1 MKLIV
6 ATFVT
11 ANLISTA
18 TMAFEITGGSLVLN
32 ENTFFAD
39 ATATD
44 WGNPD
49 VQGML
54 AFSIS
59 SGLGGQ
65 IGLST
70 GQFYGW
76 ISYLNGDAHL
86 TYAVSPEVT
95 LGAFIGQESW
105 DSDLSDVER
114 YRNFGVEAAYT
125 KNALTVQTAAASFKG
140 ITYSDYSGTAL
151 IIDTVYGL
159 NDSVSLT
166 GGLHFLTETVPAGYY
181 SQRYAY
187 IGAGYAVTP
196 KVTLNVTYGLVD
208 YDGGSDKHPTVS
220 LGLTYNFR
228 TPAVFQQR
236 NYNSI
241 IPD

>member
-1 MKLIV
+1 MKLIL
-6 ATFVT
+6 ATFIT

-18 TMAFEITGGSLVLN
+18 AMAFEVTGGSLVLS

-39 ATATD
+39 AEATD
-44 WGNPD
+44 WGHPD
-49 VQGML
+49 VQGTL

-59 SGLGGQ
+59 PVLGGQ

-70 GQFYGW
+70 GTTALFQN
-76 ISYLNGDAHL
+76 SYLNGDAHL

-95 LGAFIGQESW
+95 LGAFIGQETWYSQP
-105 DSDLSDVER
+105 DVI
-114 YRNFGVEAAYT
+114 YTNFGVEAAYT
-125 KNALTVQTAAASFKG
+125 KNALTVQTAAASLKG
-140 ITYSDYSGTAL
+140 ITNPDYSGTAL
-151 IIDTVYGL
+151 IIETVYGL
-159 NDSVSLT
+159 NDSFSLT
-166 GGLHFLTETVPAGYY
+166 GGLHFLTEKVPAGYLN
-181 SQRYAY
+181 QRYAY

-208 YDGGSDKHPTVS
+208 YGGVSDKYPTVS